1 MESECHRKIV
11 KTGWRQS
18 VMGSPLV
25 MDPNSICRRSKPSGG
40 ANNELCQTQPE
51 IIQEVAKGAR
61 LGMRE
66 CQHQF
71 RHHRWNCTGHGK
83 NLGKILQQDIR
94 ETAFVNGIMA
104 AGVLHAVTRAC
115 SQGDLLQCG
124 CVPSSSGGLNE
135 QAMLTPN
142 PALQDQHWE
151 WGGCGDDVDFGYK
164 ISRQFLDTRKRK
176 GLSDIRSLI
185 DLHNNEAGRL

>member
-1 MESECHRKIV
+1 MLGLRDMLRKLYMYACVNALQKKSYYILHFINF
-11 KTGWRQS
+11 S

-83 NLGKILQQDIR
+83 NLGKILQQGK
-94 ETAFVNGIMA
+94 AHF
-104 AGVLHAVTRAC
+104 H
-115 SQGDLLQCG
+115 
-124 CVPSSSGGLNE
+124 
-135 QAMLTPN
+135 
-142 PALQDQHWE
+142 
-151 WGGCGDDVDFGYK
+151 
-164 ISRQFLDTRKRK
+164 
-176 GLSDIRSLI
+176 
-185 DLHNNEAGRL
+185 